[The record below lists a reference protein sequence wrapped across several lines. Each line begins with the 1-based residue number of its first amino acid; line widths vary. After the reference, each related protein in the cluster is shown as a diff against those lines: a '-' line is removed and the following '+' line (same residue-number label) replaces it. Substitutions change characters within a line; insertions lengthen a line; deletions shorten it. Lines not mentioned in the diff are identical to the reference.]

1 MKSVADACSAVGL
14 DRVGSDWEGVKYHV
28 KAFKKKK
35 LDEALK
41 QPEGRHRTLL
51 KQEDFVPGSSE
62 KFMSKPCP
70 SEDETPTD
78 ALDKGYSYDMAV
90 MEVGKLTSRKV
101 NAMSQHGAIKHVF
114 EKTNIKVSRNSA
126 EWSHRNKGLV
136 PPSNRGRKLIL
147 GQAGEDIMVKVV
159 SLLIHHRLPRK
170 KHIVLQIANNMADIL
185 GLDVGKN
192 EQLSSGWFYGFR
204 DRHKDMFEFSAAR
217 GLESVRARPSRLP
230 LRGPCHRQGGA
241 CAVAVVDGM
250 DGVNIDMD
258 SR

>member
-159 SLLIHHRLPRK
+159 SESASTFLGFGDAHRR
-170 KHIVLQIANNMADIL
+170 
-185 GLDVGKN
+185 VGSMVYEVKLRSSDSP
-192 EQLSSGWFYGFR
+192 LSS
-204 DRHKDMFEFSAAR
+204 KTNS
-217 GLESVRARPSRLP
+217 
-230 LRGPCHRQGGA
+230 
-241 CAVAVVDGM
+241 
-250 DGVNIDMD
+250 
-258 SR
+258 